1 MRGKVYLSDRRRSK
15 LRITP
20 AYAGK
25 SVLRCTHFQK
35 KKDHPRLCGEK
46 QIILSHFIFLRGSPP
61 PMRGKDGADTKPF
74 ASIRITPAYAG
85 KSSRYRLI
93 SISSRDHPRLCGEKP
108 HTIRVDQSNAGSPP
122 PMRGKVFLHV
132 MPVQLSGITPAYA
145 GKSSR
150 YRLISISSRDH
161 PRLCGEKPHTI
172 RVDQSNAGSP
182 PPMRGKVFL
191 HVMPVQLS
199 GITPA
204 YAGKSVRSQAL
215 PDAVRDHPR
224 LCGEKS
230 NSHFLYSS
238 VIGSPPPMRGKVYF
252 MTERLYTH
260 RITPAYAG
268 KSSVVKKVLSG
279 DLDHPRLCGEKRS

>member
-1 MRGKVYLSDRRRSK
+1 MRGKADHTFSFYFPP
-15 LRITP
+15 RITP

-25 SVLRCTHFQK
+25 RWSRYETICIHQ
-35 KKDHPRLCGEK
+35 DHPRLCGEK
-46 QIILSHFIFLRGSPP
+46 TSNTVSGKTNQGSPP
-61 PMRGKDGADTKPF
+61 PMRGKDDGTLPEPI
-74 ASIRITPAYAG
+74 SNRINPAYAG
-85 KSSRYRLI
+85 KSSEA
-93 SISSRDHPRLCGEKP
+93 CKP
-108 HTIRVDQSNAGSPP
+108 VNSV
-122 PMRGKVFLHV
+122 K
-132 MPVQLSGITPAYA
+132 
-145 GKSSR
+145 
-150 YRLISISSRDH
+150 DH